1 MSTNTYL
8 LWIDL
13 ETTGLNPYKDQIL
26 EVAGFITP
34 SDGVKPWAHF
44 ALDDNGKPP
53 VDTWFHFF
61 CEAPAKDELMND
73 FVKGL
78 HTDSGLLEDLENA
91 DRIDVA
97 NDGLSRRLCAIL
109 DSCVPEDAKVMLA
122 GNSVHFDAA
131 FLKAW
136 CPALM
141 EHPKMS
147 HRILDVTSIL
157 TTAEAVE
164 PGISEYLRSY
174 QNMNH
179 RAMNDIVGSY
189 NIWLSCLD
197 CWYRGL
203 ESLNDNAGPSF
214 FGVDYHD
221 GYQGESFMTLIPEGG
236 AHGDFMKPLYEFVA
250 KWVEEGTLTDDN
262 STNSLEGLTLKE
274 AFVLD
279 TYSRNSYSERVRF
292 ASDTLIFNLREAVAE
307 DAIKTFIRLVC
318 NRPNSSSFKELN
330 K

>member
-53 VDTWFHFF
+53 VDTWFHFL
-61 CEAPAKDELMND
+61 CEAPAKDELMNG

-78 HTDSGLLEDLENA
+78 HTDSGLLEDLEKSNN
-91 DRIDVA
+91 RIDVA
-97 NDGLSRRLCAIL
+97 NDTLSRRLCAIL
-109 DSCVPEDAKVMLA
+109 DSCVPEDANVMLA

-136 CPALM
+136 CPKLLK
-141 EHPKMS
+141 HPKMS
-147 HRILDVTSIL
+147 HRILDVTSVL

-164 PGISEYLRSY
+164 PGISEYLRGF

-189 NIWLSCLD
+189 NMWLSCLD
-197 CWYRGL
+197 CWDRGL
-203 ESLNDNAGPSF
+203 ASLNDNEGPSF

-221 GYQGESFMTLIPEGG
+221 GYRGESSMTLIAEGV
-236 AHGDFMKPLYEFVA
+236 HGDFKRSLDEFIT

-262 STNSLEGLTLKE
+262 ATTFAEDLTLKE
-274 AFVLD
+274 AFILD
-279 TYSRNSYSERVRF
+279 TYTRNSYSERVKF
-292 ASDTLIFNLREAVAE
+292 ASENLVASLREAVAK
-307 DAIKTFIRLVC
+307 DDVDLFLTLVDE
-318 NRPNSSSFKELN
+318 RPGASTFKELN
-330 K
+330 V